1 MNSPGKETKQSDD
14 QPRLNNFNLNLILT
28 SYIYMCLKRVVDT
41 NECFVFFSL
50 VCEILASVRDCR
62 LIMI

>member
-1 MNSPGKETKQSDD
+1 MNSPGKETKQSVN

-28 SYIYMCLKRVVDT
+28 CNIYMCLKRVVDM
-41 NECFVFFSL
+41 NEYFVFFSL
-50 VCEILASVRDCR
+50 VCEILASVRDCK